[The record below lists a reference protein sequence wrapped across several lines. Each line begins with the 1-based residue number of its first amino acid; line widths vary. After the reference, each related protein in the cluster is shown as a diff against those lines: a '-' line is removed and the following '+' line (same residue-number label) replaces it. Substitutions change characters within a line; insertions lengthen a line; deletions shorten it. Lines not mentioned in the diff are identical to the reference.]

1 MDVSRQV
8 MELTRGCAEVI
19 AAEELERKLA
29 KGKPLRIKAGFDP
42 TAPDIHLGH
51 TVVLQVMR
59 RFQQLGHEVIFLIG
73 DYTATIGD
81 PSGRSGTRPALT
93 RDEVLANAETYKA
106 QVHKVLDPDQTV
118 LRFNSEWFA
127 EMSLST
133 AIEKLASQWTVARM
147 LERDDFAKRFRE
159 HRPIALHEFLYPL
172 IQGYDSI
179 ALGADVEIGGTD
191 QKFNLLVGRDLQR
204 AAGLEPQAVL
214 MVPLLEGL
222 DGVNKMS
229 KSLDNYIGISEPPG
243 EQFGKVMSISDEL
256 MWRYYELLSDLSNM
270 ELETRIR
277 MVTSGDLH
285 PKAAKVLLAKEV
297 VARFHGSHAA
307 ETAAA
312 EFELVHVQRELP
324 EDMPSESL
332 ECGPEGISLLDLL
345 DRLGLVS
352 SRSEARRF
360 ASQGG
365 LRLDGQKVADV
376 AAMLLAPAELVV
388 QLGKRRFCRVT
399 LLPSGPDG
407 A

>member
-1 MDVSRQV
+1 MDVRQQV
-8 MELTRGCAEVI
+8 RELTRGCAEVI
-19 AAEELERKLA
+19 ATEELERKLE
-29 KGKPLRIKAGFDP
+29 KGKRLRIKAGFDP

-81 PSGRSGTRPALT
+81 PSGRSLTRPALT
-93 RDEVLANAETYKA
+93 RDEVLANAETYKV
-106 QVHKVLDPDQTV
+106 QVSKVLDPAQTV
-118 LRFNSEWFA
+118 VRFNSEWFA

-147 LERDDFAKRFRE
+147 LERDDFSKRFSE

-204 AAGLEPQAVL
+204 AAGLEPQSVV

-229 KSLDNYIGISEPPG
+229 KSLDNYVGISEPPG
-243 EQFGKVMSISDEL
+243 EQFGKLLSVNDDL
-256 MWRYYELLSDLSNM
+256 MWRYYELLSDLSNT
-270 ELETRIR
+270 ELEARR
-277 MVTSGDLH
+277 QSVNSGELH
-285 PKAAKVLLAKEV
+285 PKAAKVLLAKEIV
-297 VARFHGSHAA
+297 TRFHGSQAA
-307 ETAAA
+307 DAAA
-312 EFELVHVQRELP
+312 DEFELVHARRELP
-324 EDMPSESL
+324 EDMPTETL
-332 ECGPEGISLLDLL
+332 ECGPEGISFLELLDKLA
-345 DRLGLVS
+345 LVS

-365 LRLDGQKVADV
+365 LKLDGQKVADV
-376 AAMLLAPAELVV
+376 ASVLKAPGEFVV

-399 LLPSGPDG
+399 LKPSSQ
-407 A
+407 